1 MKLTK
6 ATLKQLIQQELKAV
20 LAETLS
26 AEKQAKLKKLK
37 KKKNKS
43 KEDKEEEKSLQHQW
57 MKEGKLSSALVK
69 RFQLKESVGKVLW
82 HSLDKHGRINE
93 YDMQFGDTIVKGL
106 LPENIEP
113 VVVQEHKHFKRD
125 DRE

>member
-1 MKLTK
+1 
-6 ATLKQLIQQELKAV
+6 
-20 LAETLS
+20 
-26 AEKQAKLKKLK
+26 
-37 KKKNKS
+37 
-43 KEDKEEEKSLQHQW
+43 

-82 HSLDKHGRINE
+82 HSLDENGRINE